1 MHPAPINPRASDAG
15 KEPMVLEGGDD
26 YLFLT
31 GGNHRTLS
39 LIREENQPKASSI
52 EAFWSNLQGRRAL
65 CQEMG
70 AAYVHLVSPDKAF
83 VQRENFPI
91 KIGIPILERY
101 RQALAST
108 TRDETQAHLC
118 YPLDALRDE
127 PQQVCSK
134 VDSHFTPIG
143 SLCCLESVLKLAIKQ
158 HPLSDASNKE
168 SRATEKLS
176 DQGILANTP
185 HKQEITNQV
194 DAEKNSCIHPP
205 VSSID
210 PSILRLWVLENTIEQ
225 GVWSGD
231 LGSKLDP
238 PREETKATIKI
249 PRSIKLISNQII
261 RGNDGI
267 CDIFIN
273 SDHIAD
279 SPRALI
285 FGDSF
290 ARGLAPMLSRMF
302 GIVMFCRSR
311 YVHDEIVR
319 GFKPQLVIS
328 QNAERYLANVT
339 HDDLR
344 PPFLLYPSLRA
355 EPLPVPNQF
364 SKLMA
369 TCMAVE
375 RTPFHRLIEQVQQG
389 IPMDNLSF

>member
-1 MHPAPINPRASDAG
+1 MNPKVSDAG
-15 KEPMVLEGGDD
+15 KEPVVLEGGDD

-31 GGNHRTLS
+31 GGNQRPLS
-39 LIREENQPKASSI
+39 LLKEETQPKTSSI
-52 EAFWSNLQGRRAL
+52 EIFWSNLQRRLAL
-65 CQEMG
+65 CREMG

-83 VQRENFPI
+83 VLRENFPI
-91 KIGIPILERY
+91 KIGIPVLERY

-108 TRDETQAHLC
+108 TCEETPAHLC
-118 YPLDALRDE
+118 YPLDILRDE
-127 PQQVCSK
+127 PQQVYSK

-143 SLCCLESVLKLAIKQ
+143 SLCCLESVLELAIKQ
-158 HPLSDASNKE
+158 HPFSDANSKGN
-168 SRATEKLS
+168 RATVELS
-176 DQGILANTP
+176 NQQITAGIP
-185 HKQEITNQV
+185 HKQGITTQE
-194 DAEKNSCIHPP
+194 DAEESSYTHPP
-205 VSSID
+205 GPLID

-225 GVWSGD
+225 GTWSGD

-238 PREETKATIKI
+238 PREETKAFLKI
-249 PRSIKLISNQII
+249 PRSIKLVSNQITY
-261 RGNDGI
+261 GNDGI
-267 CDIFIN
+267 CDIYIN

-279 SPRALI
+279 GPRALI

-302 GIVMFCRSR
+302 GMVIFCRSR

-355 EPLPVPNQF
+355 EPVPIPNQF

-369 TCMAVE
+369 ICMAVG
-375 RTPFHRLIEQVQQG
+375 RPPFHRLIEQVQQG
-389 IPMDNLSF
+389 ISIDNLSF

>member
-1 MHPAPINPRASDAG
+1 MNPQASGAG
-15 KEPMVLEGGDD
+15 KKPMVLEGGDD
-26 YLFLT
+26 YLFFT
-31 GGNHRTLS
+31 GGNHRLLS
-39 LIREENQPKASSI
+39 LLREENQPQASSI
-52 EAFWSNLQGRRAL
+52 EIFWSNLQHRLAL
-65 CQEMG
+65 CREMG

-83 VQRENFPI
+83 VLRENFPI
-91 KIGIPILERY
+91 EIGIPVLERY

-108 TRDETQAHLC
+108 TCEETPAHLC
-118 YPLDALRDE
+118 YPLDVLRDE

-158 HPLSDASNKE
+158 HPFSNANDKE
-168 SRATEKLS
+168 NRATVDLS
-176 DQGILANTP
+176 NQQVTAGIP
-185 HKQEITNQV
+185 HKQGITTQE
-194 DAEKNSCIHPP
+194 DLEKNSCTHPP
-205 VSSID
+205 RPLID

-225 GVWSGD
+225 DTWSGD

-238 PREETKATIKI
+238 PREETKVILEI
-249 PRSIKLISNQII
+249 PQSIKLVSNEIAY
-261 RGNDGI
+261 GNDGI
-267 CDIFIN
+267 CDIYIN

-290 ARGLAPMLSRMF
+290 GRDLARMLSCMF
-302 GIVMFCRSR
+302 GIVIFCRSR

-328 QNAERYLANVT
+328 QNAERYFANVT

-355 EPLPVPNQF
+355 EPVPIPNQF

-369 TCMAVE
+369 ICMAVE
-375 RTPFHRLIEQVQQG
+375 RPPFHRLIEQVQQG
-389 IPMDNLSF
+389 ISMDNLSF